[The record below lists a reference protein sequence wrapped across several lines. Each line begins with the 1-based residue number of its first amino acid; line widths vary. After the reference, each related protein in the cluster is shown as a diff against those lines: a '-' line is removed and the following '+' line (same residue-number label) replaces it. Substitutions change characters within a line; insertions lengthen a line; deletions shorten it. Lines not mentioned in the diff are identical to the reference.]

1 MNDLVKV
8 ELLKIALKYL
18 DQALMHIT
26 EIKDCE
32 HSSTLGKIIH
42 NAINFGESICEGN
55 VKDEEHKT
63 NG

>member
-1 MNDLVKV
+1 MNELVKV

-18 DQALMHIT
+18 DQALLHIT

-42 NAINFGESICEGN
+42 NAINLGEAICNGN
-55 VKDEEHKT
+55 VKKEDDET
-63 NG
+63 L